1 MKRETVVS
9 VLSREISLMVK
20 EKEKRPNDCR
30 PGQHFKFERQ
40 GVLALMKLRG
50 PLDINQIKTQIKC

>member
-1 MKRETVVS
+1 MRETVDK

-30 PGQHFKFERQ
+30 AGWHFKFERQ

-50 PLDINQIKTQIKC
+50 

>member
-1 MKRETVVS
+1 MRETVDK

-30 PGQHFKFERQ
+30 AGRHFKFERQ
-40 GVLALMKLRG
+40 VVLALMKLRG
-50 PLDINQIKTQIKC
+50 